1 LGLVSLTAFLELK
14 RKKNTFIVSY
24 VASTDTTNDGLIT
37 ARWKQISSSTSV
49 AVTEYHIL
57 GNLWRKTVNV
67 AHNSFQ
73 RHLANKRHFSSHP
86 KLFSSNC
93 GLNPTAFTKAEA
105 CSIH

>member
-49 AVTEYHIL
+49 AVNRIPHT
-57 GNLWRKTVNV
+57 G
-67 AHNSFQ
+67 
-73 RHLANKRHFSSHP
+73 
-86 KLFSSNC
+86 
-93 GLNPTAFTKAEA
+93 
-105 CSIH
+105 